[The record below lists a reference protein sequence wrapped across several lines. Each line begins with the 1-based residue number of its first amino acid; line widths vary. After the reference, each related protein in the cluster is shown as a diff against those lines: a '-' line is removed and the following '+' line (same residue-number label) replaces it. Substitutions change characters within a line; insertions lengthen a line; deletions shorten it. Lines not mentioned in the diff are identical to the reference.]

1 MNKSKE
7 EPRIGVF
14 VCRCGSNIGGVVDVT
29 KVVEYAKTQPNVVH
43 AEENFYTCSSEG
55 LSKIKEAIVKH
66 NLNRVVVAS
75 CTPRTHEPLFRV
87 TCEEAGLNKYLFEMA
102 NIREH
107 CSWAHMH
114 EPEKATESAKEIVRM
129 AIAKARFLEPLKE
142 PEIEI
147 TPSGLIIG
155 GGVSGL
161 TAALSLSE
169 QGFQVYVV
177 EKEAEAG
184 GLLRKLHT
192 LFPSGQDASDF
203 IKSIVELVKGRRNI
217 TLLTST
223 VVKEVNGY
231 LGNFE
236 ITALQNNQREVR
248 FKVGTIIVATG
259 AVSLEPAGLYGY
271 GQFDK
276 VMTQLEF
283 EQLLNIGLPENLE
296 KVVMIQCAG
305 AREERGITYC
315 SRICCNVAL
324 KNALYIKGSNS
335 NTDVYIVYR
344 DLEAYGRGYVD
355 YYQKAQEQGVKFIR
369 YTQERPPNVMKE
381 SDGKLKVEIFSPIIG
396 KGIDIKC
403 DLVVL
408 STPLIQHQAGRDL
421 SPILKVALGTDG
433 FFLEAHPKLRPAEF
447 ASEGILLCGT
457 AHGPKDATESM
468 AQALA
473 AASKASIPM
482 AKGTVKTEAVKAVV
496 DKELCVGCG
505 ACVAICPYN
514 AIEWLSFGQ
523 PRVIEAACMG
533 CGLCAAECPMGAMQ
547 LRHFKDNQIVPMV
560 NSLFELERN
569 AVLKKEPSIVCF
581 ACRWCAYAAA
591 DTAGVMRLQYPCS
604 VRLILVPC
612 SGRVD
617 AIHILTAFARGA
629 DGVMVAGCLKDGC
642 HYIDGNIKAERRV
655 NAMKEALDVMGIEG
669 ERVEMFFLSAGM
681 PDKFVESVIN
691 FTERINKLPK
701 LRSAREREESAPSVS
716 NRF

>member
-14 VCRCGSNIGGVVDVT
+14 VCRCGSNIGGVVDVL
-29 KVVEYAKTQPNVVH
+29 KVVEYAETQPNVVY
-43 AEENFYTCSSEG
+43 AEENSYTCSSEG
-55 LSKIKEAIVKH
+55 LGRIKEAIAKH
-66 NLNRVVVAS
+66 SLNRVVVAS
-75 CTPRTHEPLFRV
+75 CTPRTHEPLFRE
-87 TCEEAGLNKYLFEMA
+87 TCEEAGLNRYLFEMA

-107 CSWAHMH
+107 CSWAHIH
-114 EPEKATESAKEIVRM
+114 EPEKATENAKEIVRM
-129 AIAKARFLEPLKE
+129 AIAKSINLEPLKE

-147 TPSGLIIG
+147 TPSALIIG
-155 GGVSGL
+155 AGVSGL
-161 TAALSLSE
+161 TAALSLSQ
-169 QGFQVYVV
+169 QGFEVHIV

-184 GLLRKLHT
+184 GLLRKLHK
-192 LFPSGQDASDF
+192 LFPSGQDASAF
-203 IKSIVELVKGRRNI
+203 VKSTLELLNSRKNI

-223 VVKEVNGY
+223 VVKKVNGY
-231 LGNFE
+231 FGNFE
-236 ITALQNNQREVR
+236 VTTLQNNQREVS

-259 AVSLEPAGLYGY
+259 AVSLEPTGLYGY

-283 EQLLNIGLPENLE
+283 EQLLKTGFPKNLR

-305 AREERGITYC
+305 SREERGITYC

-324 KNALYIKGSNS
+324 KNALCIKESDP
-335 NTDVYIVYR
+335 NTDVYILYR
-344 DLEAYGRGYVD
+344 DLEAYGKGYVD
-355 YYQKAQEQGVKFIR
+355 YYQKAQQQGVRFIR
-369 YTQERPPNVMKE
+369 YSREKPPTVTGA
-381 SDGKLKVEIFSPIIG
+381 SVGKLNVEAFSPILG
-396 KGIDIKC
+396 EKIDIRC

-408 STPLIQHQAGRDL
+408 STPLMQHQAGRDL
-421 SPILKVALGTDG
+421 SPILKVALGSDG
-433 FFLEAHPKLRPAEF
+433 FFLEAHPKLRPVEF
-447 ASEGILLCGT
+447 ALEGIFLCGT
-457 AHGPKDATESM
+457 AHSPKNVEESM

-482 AKGTVKTEAVKAVV
+482 AKGKFRTEAVKAAV

-523 PRVIEAACMG
+523 PRVVEEACIG

-560 NSLFELERN
+560 NSLFELER
-569 AVLKKEPSIVCF
+569 AAILEEEPSIVCF
-581 ACRWCAYAAA
+581 ACRWCAYAAV

-617 AIHILTAFARGA
+617 AVHILTAFARGA
-629 DGVMVAGCLKDGC
+629 DGVMVAGCLKDSC
-642 HYIDGNIKAERRV
+642 HYIDGNIKAEGRV
-655 NAMKEALDVMGIEG
+655 RAMKGALSVMGIEG
-669 ERVEMFFLSAGM
+669 ERVEMFFLCAGM
-681 PDKFVESVIN
+681 ADKFVESVIN
-691 FTERINKLPK
+691 FTEKINKLPK
-701 LRSAREREESAPSVS
+701 LRRAFRKESALNV
-716 NRF
+716 

>member
-1 MNKSKE
+1 MSKSNE
-7 EPRIGVF
+7 ELRIGVF
-14 VCRCGSNIGGVVDVT
+14 ICRCGNNIGGVVDVS
-29 KVVEYAKTQPNVVH
+29 KVVEYAKIQPNVVH
-43 AEENFYTCSSEG
+43 AEENSYTCSSEG
-55 LSKIKEAIVKH
+55 LSKIKEAIAKH
-66 NLNRVVVAS
+66 SLNRIVVAS
-75 CTPRTHEPLFRV
+75 CTPRTHEPLFRA
-87 TCEEAGLNKYLFEMA
+87 TCEEAGLNRYLFEMA

-107 CSWAHMH
+107 CSWVHMH
-114 EPEKATESAKEIVRM
+114 EPEKAIENAKEIVRM

-142 PEIEI
+142 AEIEI
-147 TPSGLIIG
+147 TPSALVIG
-155 GGVSGL
+155 AGVSGL
-161 TAALSLSE
+161 TAALSLSA
-169 QGFQVYVV
+169 QGFKTYVV
-177 EKEAEAG
+177 EKESEAG

-203 IKSIVELVKGRRNI
+203 VKSTVELVKSRRNI

-223 VVKEVNGY
+223 AVKEVKGHF
-231 LGNFE
+231 GNFE
-236 ITALQNNQREVR
+236 VTVQNNQREVK
-248 FKVGTIIVATG
+248 FKVGTMIVATG
-259 AVSLEPAGLYGY
+259 AVSLKPADLYGY

-276 VMTQLEF
+276 VMTQLEL
-283 EQLLNIGLPENLE
+283 EQLLKTGLPKNLK
-296 KVVMIQCAG
+296 KVAMIQCAG
-305 AREERGITYC
+305 SREEKGITYC

-324 KNALYIKGSNS
+324 KNALCIKESDPG
-335 NTDVYIVYR
+335 TDVYILYR

-355 YYQKAQEQGVKFIR
+355 YYQKAQEQGVRFIR
-369 YTQERPPNVMKE
+369 YTQEKPPNITE
-381 SDGKLKVEIFSPIIG
+381 DSGGKLTVEVFSPIIG
-396 KGIDIKC
+396 KEIDVKC
-403 DLVVL
+403 DLIVL

-421 SPILKVALGTDG
+421 SPTLKVALGSDG
-433 FFLEAHPKLRPAEF
+433 FFLEAHPKLRPVEF
-447 ASEGILLCGT
+447 APEGIFLCGT
-457 AHGPKDATESM
+457 AHGPKDVEESM

-482 AKGTVKTEAVKAVV
+482 AKEKFRTEAVKAVV
-496 DKELCVGCG
+496 DKESCVGCG

-560 NSLFELERN
+560 NSLYELERV
-569 AVLKKEPSIVCF
+569 AILEEAPSIICF

-617 AIHILTAFARGA
+617 AIHILTAFARAA

-655 NAMKEALDVMGIEG
+655 KAMKEALDVMGIEG
-669 ERVEMFFLSAGM
+669 ERLEMFFLSAGM

-691 FTERINKLPK
+691 FTEKISKLPK
-701 LRSAREREESAPSVS
+701 LRRAAREECAPSV
-716 NRF
+716 